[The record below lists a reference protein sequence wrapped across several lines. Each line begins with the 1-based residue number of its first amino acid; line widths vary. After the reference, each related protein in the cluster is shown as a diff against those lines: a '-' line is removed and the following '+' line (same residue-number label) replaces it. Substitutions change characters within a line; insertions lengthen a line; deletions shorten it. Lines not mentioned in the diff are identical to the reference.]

1 MHNQWAAPENFGAPN
16 ITPIPNN
23 NSQMTFFSP
32 DISAR
37 FARSGFMLL
46 ALSVVVVALSS
57 CRTSEG
63 FGRDL
68 QKLGTKI
75 ENEAIIRQ

>member
-1 MHNQWAAPENFGAPN
+1 
-16 ITPIPNN
+16 
-23 NSQMTFFSP
+23 
-32 DISAR
+32 
-37 FARSGFMLL
+37 MLL